1 VAESKFHESDFE
13 LASDH
18 VLRRWQRPALGI
30 GGLALGASL
39 LGAIV
44 WPTQF
49 YQAWL
54 VAFLYW
60 LGLAM
65 GSTALLVLQ
74 HITGGRWGAT
84 IRRPLEA
91 AAGTVPLMALC
102 FVPIVIGL
110 PILYEWARPEAVAA
124 DHILQQ
130 KAFYLNKPF
139 FIGRAAFYFV
149 VWSLLSRQLIHWSS
163 QQDEDGHTWKRARR
177 VHFFSRAGIILY
189 VLTIT
194 FAAIDWGM
202 SLTPHWY
209 SHIYG
214 LVFGIGQVLTAM
226 TLMIM
231 VTALT
236 ADRPP
241 MSKVATPE
249 RFHDLGK
256 LLFAFVMVW
265 GYFNLS
271 QFMIMWSANIPDEV
285 PWYLARINGGW
296 QVLMIVLL
304 LVHFCVPFALLLS
317 RSFKRNPAVLVKVA
331 ALLLAAR
338 YLDLYWWIMPAFSPE
353 HFVIHPMHVAT
364 VLGVGGVWFWAFLN
378 NLARRPLLAF
388 NDPVIAW
395 ELEKA

>member
-1 VAESKFHESDFE
+1 MAESKFHASDFE
-13 LASDH
+13 LAPDH
-18 VLRRWQRPALGI
+18 VLRRWRLPALAI
-30 GGLALGASL
+30 GCLALAASL
-39 LGAIV
+39 VGANTS
-44 WPTQF
+44 PTQF

-60 LGLAM
+60 LGLAL
-65 GSTALLVLQ
+65 GSTAILVLQ

-91 AAGTVPLMALC
+91 AAATVPLMAL
-102 FVPIVIGL
+102 FFLPIVIGL
-110 PILYEWARPEAVAA
+110 PILYEWARPDVVAH

-130 KAFYLNKPF
+130 KLFYLNKPF
-139 FIGRAAFYFV
+139 FLARAAVYFV
-149 VWSLLSRQLIHWSS
+149 IWSVISRQLVSWSTE
-163 QQDEDGHTWKRARR
+163 QDVNGECMKRARR
-177 VHFFSRAGIILY
+177 VEFFSRAGMMLY

-231 VTALT
+231 VTAMT
-236 ADRPP
+236 ADRRP
-241 MSKVATPE
+241 MSLVATPE

-271 QFMIMWSANIPDEV
+271 QFLIVWSANLPDEV
-285 PWYLARINGGW
+285 PWYLDRTTGGW

-304 LVHFCVPFALLLS
+304 IVHFFVPFGLLLS
-317 RSFKRNPAVLVKVA
+317 RSFKRNPRTLVRVA
-331 ALLLAAR
+331 ALLLLAR
-338 YLDLYWWIMPAFSPE
+338 YLDLYWWITPAFYPG
-353 HFVIHPMHVAT
+353 HFTIHPLHAAT
-364 VLGVGGVWFWAFLN
+364 LIGIGGVWTWAFLT

-388 NDPVIAW
+388 NDPMIAL

>member
-1 VAESKFHESDFE
+1 MAESKFFESDFE
-13 LASDH
+13 LAADH

-60 LGLAM
+60 LGLAL
-65 GSTALLVLQ
+65 GSMAILVLQ
-74 HITGGRWGAT
+74 NITGGRWGAT

-91 AAGTVPLMALC
+91 AAGTVPMMAL
-102 FVPIVIGL
+102 FFLPIVIGL
-110 PILYEWARPEAVAA
+110 PVLYEWARPEVVAH

-130 KAFYLNKPF
+130 KAFYLNKSF
-139 FIGRAAFYFV
+139 FLGRAAFYFL
-149 VWSLLSRQLIHWSS
+149 VWSVLSRQLIRWSTE
-163 QQDEDGHTWKRARR
+163 QDEEGHSEKRAQR
-177 VHFFSRAGIILY
+177 VHSASLAGLILY

-194 FAAIDWGM
+194 FASIDWGM

-236 ADRPP
+236 ADRLP

-271 QFMIMWSANIPDEV
+271 QFLIIWSADLPEEV
-285 PWYLARINGGW
+285 PWYLDRITGGW
-296 QVLMIVLL
+296 QVLMIMLV
-304 LVHFCVPFALLLS
+304 LVHFFLPFGLLLS
-317 RSFKRNPAVLVKVA
+317 RSFKRNPKTLVRVA
-331 ALLLAAR
+331 ALLLLAR
-338 YLDLYWWIMPAFSPE
+338 YLDLYWWITPVFSPG
-353 HFVIHPMHVAT
+353 HFTIHPMHVAT
-364 VLGVGGVWFWAFLN
+364 LVGIGGVWLWAFLT

-388 NDPVIAW
+388 NDPVVAL